1 MKKLLILA
9 LVSVLALGVLAG
21 CGEEAKVI
29 EVGHKNYT
37 EQRITGQI
45 FAKLIEAKTDYETN
59 VTEFGST
66 SLVFEALKSGDVDVY
81 GEFTGTAYGALLGE
95 SELTDPQAVYDHV
108 AQVFEEEYNLH
119 WLEELGYNNT
129 YTFSVRKEIADQ
141 YGLET
146 VSDMTEV
153 ADELVFG
160 ATMEFLEREDGL
172 PGVKAH
178 YGDFDFAEE
187 MALDP
192 GLRYNAI
199 DEGQVDLIDAF
210 STDGKILA
218 YDLKILEDDK
228 QFFPPYYVAP
238 VVTDEILTEYPEVV
252 EALELLGQITNEEE
266 VQRLNYQVDEEG
278 MDPAVVAEEFL
289 REKGLIE

>member
-21 CGEEAKVI
+21 CGEQAKVI

-45 FAKLIEAKTDYETN
+45 FARLIEEKTDYEAN

-66 SLVFEALKSGDVDVY
+66 SLVFEALRSGDVDVY

-95 SELTDPQAVYDHV
+95 SGLTDPQAVYDHV
-108 AQVFEEEYNLH
+108 AQVFEDEYNLY

-146 VSDMTEV
+146 VSDMTAV

-160 ATMEFLEREDGL
+160 STMEFLEREDGL
-172 PGVKAH
+172 PGVKLH

-199 DEGQVDLIDAF
+199 AEEKVDLIDAF

-218 YDLKILEDDK
+218 YDLTILEDDK

-238 VVTDEILTEYPEVV
+238 VVTEEIYTEYPEVV

-266 VQRLNYQVDEEG
+266 VQRLNYMVDEEG

>member
-1 MKKLLILA
+1 MKKLLVLA
-9 LVSVLALGVLAG
+9 LVTVLAMGVLAG

-29 EVGHKNYT
+29 EIGHKNYT

-45 FAKLIEAKTDYETN
+45 FARLIEEKTDYETN

-66 SLVFEALKSGDVDVY
+66 SLCVEALKSGDIDVY

-108 AQVFEEEYNLH
+108 KQVFEEEYSLY

-129 YTFSVRKEIADQ
+129 YTFSVRSEVAEE

-172 PGVKAH
+172 PGVKDH
-178 YGDFDFAEE
+178 YVDFDFAEE

-192 GLRYNAI
+192 GLRYNAVA
-199 DEGQVDLIDAF
+199 EGKVDLIDAF

-238 VVTDEILTEYPEVV
+238 VVTEEIYTEYPEVV
-252 EALELLGQITNEEE
+252 EALELLGQITNEAE

>member
-1 MKKLLILA
+1 MKKLLVLA
-9 LVSVLALGVLAG
+9 LVTVLAMGVLAG

-29 EVGHKNYT
+29 EIGHKNYT

-45 FAKLIEAKTDYETN
+45 FARLIEEKTDYETN

-66 SLVFEALKSGDVDVY
+66 SLCFEALKSGDIDVY

-108 AQVFEEEYNLH
+108 KQVFEDEYSLY

-129 YTFSVRKEIADQ
+129 YTFSVRSEVAEE

-172 PGVKAH
+172 PGVKDH

-192 GLRYNAI
+192 GLRYNAVA
-199 DEGQVDLIDAF
+199 EGKVDLIDAF

-238 VVTDEILTEYPEVV
+238 VVTEEIYTEYPEVV
-252 EALELLGQITNEEE
+252 EALELLGQITNEAE